1 MYYRELF
8 DGGNIACLLRRK
20 QMKLGIYSTA
30 AGMLTQLERLNITSN
45 NIANIGTTGYKADIP
60 FEQVIRFLNE
70 GPYPGKDQP
79 VLGGTAINSNT
90 GNIRVTKRPLD
101 LAFEGKGFFTVQD
114 ANNKQFYTRNGSFT
128 LNSERELVNSEGL
141 HVLDKFDKKIKL
153 FGNSHYFTPKGDL
166 IVDGTYLTSLKVVDI
181 ENRDD
186 IEKVGNHFFKMKDG
200 KAAPKLYEDPS
211 FSVGALE
218 RSNVELM
225 TEMTN
230 LITTQ
235 RTYEFQQRTL
245 DTILGQLLRKTITE
259 LPRPI

>member
-1 MYYRELF
+1 
-8 DGGNIACLLRRK
+8 
-20 QMKLGIYSTA
+20 MKSGIYSAT
-30 AGMLTQLERLNITSN
+30 AGMLTQVEKLNITSN

-60 FEQVIRFLNE
+60 YEQDTRFCNE

-79 VLGGTAINSNT
+79 VLGGSEINTAT
-90 GNIRVTKRPLD
+90 GNIRLTKRPLD
-101 LAFEGKGFFTVQD
+101 LAVEGKGLFVIKDQ
-114 ANNKQFYTRNGSFT
+114 NNNIFYSRNGSFN
-128 LNSERELVNSEGL
+128 LNSEKELVTSEGL

-166 IVDGTYLTSLKVVDI
+166 IVDGNYLTTLKLVDI
-181 ENRDD
+181 KDRGD
-186 IEKVGNHFFKMKDG
+186 IEKVGNHFFKLKPGKNTPAQIKDTN
-200 KAAPKLYEDPS
+200 LT
-211 FSVGALE
+211 VGALE

-235 RTYEFQQRTL
+235 RTFEFQKRTL
-245 DTILGQLLRKTITE
+245 DTLLGQILRKTITD